1 MADVRETQVAEL
13 VAPIVSPKGVDVEYV
28 TLRRAGRRTVVVVAL
43 DSDGGITLDDVADY
57 SRDISEALDAA
68 EVMGEAP
75 YTLEVTSPGVHRP
88 LTLARHWRR
97 AAARLVRVQMADGTT
112 IEGRILDSDDT
123 HVDIDVSGATR
134 HIAMTDIDKAVVQVE
149 FPKETG

>member
-28 TLRRAGRRTVVVVAL
+28 TLRPAGRRTVVVIAL
-43 DSDGGITLDDVADY
+43 DADGGITLDDVAEY
-57 SRDISEALDAA
+57 SRDISEALDEAD
-68 EVMGEAP
+68 VMGDAP

-88 LTLARHWRR
+88 LTLPRHWRR
-97 AAARLVRVQMADGTT
+97 AATRLVRVQMADGTT
-112 IEGRILDSDDT
+112 VEGRIKDSDDT
-123 HVDIDVSGATR
+123 HVDIEVSGATR
-134 HIAMTDIDKAVVQVE
+134 HIAMADIDKAVVQVE